1 MRGQQKGVIG
11 IEQGA
16 LPELPGG
23 WVSKPSAFICAHPR
37 LIFSRKMNE
46 ALAA

>member
-1 MRGQQKGVIG
+1 MRRQQKGVVG

-16 LPELPGG
+16 LYELAGG
-23 WVSKPSAFICAHPR
+23 WVSKPSAFICAHLR
-37 LIFSRKMNE
+37 LIINRKMNE

>member
-1 MRGQQKGVIG
+1 MKGQQKGVIG

-16 LPELPGG
+16 LPERAGG
-23 WVSKPSAFICAHPR
+23 GG
-37 LIFSRKMNE
+37 IFSRKMNE